1 MKILLEVMT
10 VIQKNIAH
18 QIVLIERLKKQ
29 IGLYI
34 LLYVTLVT
42 EKVDSGNQLGKEI
55 LNRRCTKTIS
65 SE

>member
-1 MKILLEVMT
+1 MT
-10 VIQKNIAH
+10 KIQKNIVH
-18 QIVLIERLKKQ
+18 QIALIERLKKQ

-55 LNRRCTKTIS
+55 LKRRCTKTIS